1 MSQRTR
7 QRPLLT
13 RQTKKTRMKRS
24 IAARKP
30 AQVSPAA
37 PPDQIVQ
44 GSTHPAVDA
53 QPKVASKEKVW
64 EIDGPEG
71 VPAPVIRA
79 NMISFRV
86 SYQGRVQVAFFE
98 EE

>member
-1 MSQRTR
+1 
-7 QRPLLT
+7 
-13 RQTKKTRMKRS
+13 MKRS

-30 AQVSPAA
+30 ARTLPATPAIQQPPVTNPPAEATPAKA
-37 PPDQIVQ
+37 P
-44 GSTHPAVDA
+44 TT
-53 QPKVASKEKVW
+53 EKVW
-64 EIDGPEG
+64 DLDGPSG

-98 EE
+98 E

>member
-1 MSQRTR
+1 
-7 QRPLLT
+7 
-13 RQTKKTRMKRS
+13 MKRS

-30 AQVSPAA
+30 ARAVPATPANQQVPETNLPADA
-37 PPDQIVQ
+37 
-44 GSTHPAVDA
+44 A
-53 QPKVASKEKVW
+53 QPKAPAKDKAW
-64 EIDGPEG
+64 DLDGPSG

>member
-1 MSQRTR
+1 VSADEAT
-7 QRPLLT
+7 T
-13 RQTKKTRMKRS
+13 AAHKTTKKTRMKRS

-37 PPDQIVQ
+37 AAEQIVH
-44 GSTHPAVDA
+44 GSTLPAVDA
-53 QPKVASKEKVW
+53 QPKVGSKEKVW